1 MSICKICCSEIAP
14 GCSTCSVCGAEA
26 NPGSFDT
33 ASIYMN
39 SSRGSGTSGYTRTYS
54 NYADYKAAVSTHNEL
69 STVSIVALVFMW
81 LQVIL
86 TSGSTLMSYLEI
98 SSEAYSGVY
107 LGIMLVYLG
116 FCLFATISYHKK
128 RRNGDEVGFL
138 FKLAVLLF
146 ISLPAGIA
154 MLFDEA

>member
-1 MSICKICCSEIAP
+1 MSICKICCSELKP

-39 SSRGSGTSGYTRTYS
+39 NSRGSGTSGYTRTYS

-81 LQVIL
+81 IQVIL
-86 TSGSTLMSYLEI
+86 TSGTTLMSYLENG
-98 SSEAYSGVY
+98 SGVY
-107 LGIMLVYLG
+107 LGIMLVYIG
-116 FCLFATISYHKK
+116 ICLFATISYHKK

-138 FKLAVLLF
+138 FKLGVLLF
-146 ISLPAGIA
+146 ISLPGGIV
-154 MLFDEA
+154 MLFDEV